1 MPLSYEGRT
10 TLAFRE
16 APPPAWIGLRQLPT
30 SSAIASFDTAPRGKP
45 SRLPLT
51 AAAAVPAGGHL
62 VALSQQCPLCGTRS
76 RRCPTCH
83 LCAGCSARGGRCYDC
98 QDRAAAS
105 KAAHRIGEGTAP
117 AELWAPSASRQLFE
131 AAGSTEASNCL
142 QLLSMGADPN
152 WRSDYG
158 ATPLHRA
165 AGAGHA
171 ATVELLLSS
180 GAAVEVEDADGE
192 TALLAAAANGHAD
205 CLRTLLSAGADA
217 RASHLQAAAA
227 NAQVEC
233 VKALLRVPGLT
244 DEGGV
249 ALRKASAR
257 LLIAASDRGA
267 GGAGE
272 RAVRGAGLSGAM
284 QLAKE
289 KGAPPRD
296 ATVSLLQGL
305 SGQSKLA
312 RDATRCVEL
321 LQAAAARQADGHEPD
336 GKDAAQAGGARQGY
350 LFSRLR
356 RGAQEAAPMH
366 EAASLEGRGA
376 FAAAGAAV
384 VGQQR
389 GQGWSGQG
397 WSSGRAAPRPKTPGP
412 RPGAAAL

>member
-1 MPLSYEGRT
+1 
-10 TLAFRE
+10 
-16 APPPAWIGLRQLPT
+16 
-30 SSAIASFDTAPRGKP
+30 
-45 SRLPLT
+45 
-51 AAAAVPAGGHL
+51 
-62 VALSQQCPLCGTRS
+62 
-76 RRCPTCH
+76 
-83 LCAGCSARGGRCYDC
+83 
-98 QDRAAAS
+98 
-105 KAAHRIGEGTAP
+105 
-117 AELWAPSASRQLFE
+117 
-131 AAGSTEASNCL
+131 
-142 QLLSMGADPN
+142 MGADPN

-289 KGAPPRD
+289 KGAPPRV
-296 ATVSLLQGL
+296 ATVALLQGL

-321 LQAAAARQADGHEPD
+321 LQAAAAKPADGHEPD
-336 GKDAAQAGGARQGY
+336 GKDAAQVGGARQGY

-366 EAASLEGRGA
+366 EAASFEGRGA